1 MNINESL
8 SLVMLRLS
16 EEQNIKA
23 FTAPVESI
31 EIKGDEVIIQYKL
44 GRLVITADRIGKHL
58 EHINTYPWEEDL
70 NDD

>member
-1 MNINESL
+1 MNINELL

-16 EEQNIKA
+16 EEQSNKA
-23 FTAPVESI
+23 LTSPVKSI
-31 EIKGDEVIIQYKL
+31 EINGDEVIIQYEL

-58 EHINTYPWEEDL
+58 DHINTYPWEEDL